1 MLPLAGQ
8 LLLVELAPVPWP
20 VFSKGWVV
28 PAVIGN
34 IGFVILCFL
43 KSSSHLFPSALCA
56 DTGLPFCKTYHSVQ
70 VLFLCPAN
78 GVDLFKNQSL
88 SLTVAWHFSFSLQ
101 GHWCYCVTAS
111 PRMDGNRECL
121 TPQISTSLPKLI
133 GSGQEEKPSPLFLGG
148 TQLLCMTG

>member
-1 MLPLAGQ
+1 MSCI
-8 LLLVELAPVPWP
+8 VTHPVPNARGEASLDLTPFKAWYCAPSCWP
-20 VFSKGWVV
+20 AFACEVGPSSLACLLQGLGV

-56 DTGLPFCKTYHSVQ
+56 DTGLPFYKTYHSVQ

-111 PRMDGNRECL
+111 PRMDGSRECL
-121 TPQISTSLPKLI
+121 TPQMFPIN
-133 GSGQEEKPSPLFLGG
+133 
-148 TQLLCMTG
+148 